1 MSEHVEGSGAAVA
14 SHELL
19 AEERQELER
28 LRAEVAALQAA
39 RPPTAGAR
47 RSVRWAS
54 VGSAVLLVLGLLLVP
69 LSVLAIWTNNQV
81 SDTERFVATVS
92 PVVEDPSVQAALGDR
107 ITAEVLARVDI
118 QQIVDDTV
126 NALAAQGLP
135 PRVVDRLRD
144 LTGPL
149 AAGARG
155 FVSDK
160 VHEAVASPTF
170 VQAAQR
176 STEVVHEQLQT
187 VLSGQSSAI
196 TIEGGSAVLDL
207 APFIDAAKQRL
218 VASGFA
224 AAARIPEIHP
234 TVELFPAS
242 YLVQAQTAYRVLDA
256 AATWLPWFTLVI
268 LVGGVLLARRRSR
281 AVVAIGLGVMG
292 VMVLFAV
299 ALLVARGLLVNSVAE
314 QAAAPAAAI
323 FDTVVRF
330 LRTALRTLFL
340 VGLIIALG
348 AFLVGPA
355 QMAVRLRGALSRMI
369 DRLRGGAVRRRLQD
383 GPVGPWVH
391 EYRTALRIGLVLLA
405 ALVAIFL
412 DRPSSGEI
420 LAIAVTL
427 VVLLGVVEFLNQP
440 RSPGERPLIA
450 VDDRDPAAT
459 GEV

>member
-1 MSEHVEGSGAAVA
+1 M
-14 SHELL
+14 
-19 AEERQELER
+19 
-28 LRAEVAALQAA
+28 
-39 RPPTAGAR
+39 
-47 RSVRWAS
+47 
-54 VGSAVLLVLGLLLVP
+54 
-69 LSVLAIWTNNQV
+69 
-81 SDTERFVATVS
+81 ATVS
-92 PVVEDPSVQAALGDR
+92 PVIEDPSVQGALADR

-118 QQIVDDTV
+118 QQIVDETV

-135 PRVVDRLRD
+135 PRAVDRLRD
-144 LTGPL
+144 LSGPL
-149 AAGARG
+149 AEGARG

-187 VLSGQSSAI
+187 VLSGRSSAI

-256 AATWLPWFTLVI
+256 AATWLPWFTLLI

-340 VGLIIALG
+340 VGLIVALG

-355 QMAVRLRGALSRMI
+355 PTAVRLRGALSRMV
-369 DRLRGGAVRRRLQD
+369 DRLRGGGVRRRLQD

-391 EYRTALRIGLVLLA
+391 EYRTALRAGLVVLA

-412 DRPSSGEI
+412 DRPSGGDI
-420 LAIAVTL
+420 LVIALTL

-440 RSPGERPLIA
+440 RSPGA
-450 VDDRDPAAT
+450 PAAAT
-459 GEV
+459 AEV

>member
-19 AEERQELER
+19 PEERQELER

-39 RPPTAGAR
+39 RPPTPRAR

-69 LSVLAIWTNNQV
+69 VSVLAIWTNNQV

-118 QQIVDDTV
+118 QQIVDETV

-160 VHEAVASPTF
+160 VHEAVARPTF
-170 VQAAQR
+170 VQGAQR

-187 VLSGQSSAI
+187 VLSGRSSAI

-242 YLVQAQTAYRVLDA
+242 YLLQAQTAYRVLDA
-256 AATWLPWFTLVI
+256 AATWLPWFTLLI

-299 ALLVARGLLVNSVAE
+299 ALLVARGLL
-314 QAAAPAAAI
+314 
-323 FDTVVRF
+323 
-330 LRTALRTLFL
+330 
-340 VGLIIALG
+340 
-348 AFLVGPA
+348 
-355 QMAVRLRGALSRMI
+355 
-369 DRLRGGAVRRRLQD
+369 
-383 GPVGPWVH
+383 
-391 EYRTALRIGLVLLA
+391 
-405 ALVAIFL
+405 
-412 DRPSSGEI
+412 
-420 LAIAVTL
+420 
-427 VVLLGVVEFLNQP
+427 
-440 RSPGERPLIA
+440 
-450 VDDRDPAAT
+450 
-459 GEV
+459 

>member
-1 MSEHVEGSGAAVA
+1 
-14 SHELL
+14 
-19 AEERQELER
+19 
-28 LRAEVAALQAA
+28 
-39 RPPTAGAR
+39 
-47 RSVRWAS
+47 
-54 VGSAVLLVLGLLLVP
+54 
-69 LSVLAIWTNNQV
+69 
-81 SDTERFVATVS
+81 
-92 PVVEDPSVQAALGDR
+92 
-107 ITAEVLARVDI
+107 
-118 QQIVDDTV
+118 
-126 NALAAQGLP
+126 
-135 PRVVDRLRD
+135 
-144 LTGPL
+144 
-149 AAGARG
+149 
-155 FVSDK
+155 
-160 VHEAVASPTF
+160 
-170 VQAAQR
+170 
-176 STEVVHEQLQT
+176 VHEQLQT
-187 VLSGQSSAI
+187 VLSGRSSAI

-256 AATWLPWFTLVI
+256 AATWLPWFTLLI

-330 LRTALRTLFL
+330 LWTALRTLFL
-340 VGLIIALG
+340 VGLIIEVG

-355 QMAVRLRGALSRMI
+355 HSAVRLRAALSRMI

-412 DRPSSGEI
+412 DRPTGGEI

-440 RSPGERPLIA
+440 RSPGEPLMA
-450 VDDRDPAAT
+450 VDDRGAAAT

>member
-1 MSEHVEGSGAAVA
+1 M
-14 SHELL
+14 
-19 AEERQELER
+19 
-28 LRAEVAALQAA
+28 
-39 RPPTAGAR
+39 
-47 RSVRWAS
+47 
-54 VGSAVLLVLGLLLVP
+54 
-69 LSVLAIWTNNQV
+69 LAIWTNNQI

-118 QQIVDDTV
+118 QQIVDETV
-126 NALAAQGLP
+126 SALAAQGLP

-149 AAGARG
+149 AEGARG
-155 FVSDK
+155 FVADK
-160 VHEAVASPTF
+160 VQEAVASPRF

-176 STEVVHEQLQT
+176 STEVVHQQLQT
-187 VLSGQSSAI
+187 VLSGWSSAV
-196 TIEGGSAVLDL
+196 TIEGANAVLDL
-207 APFIDAAKQRL
+207 APFIEAAKQRL

-242 YLVQAQTAYRVLDA
+242 YLVQAQTAYRALDA
-256 AATWLPWFTLVI
+256 AATWLPWFTLLI
-268 LVGGVLLARRRSR
+268 LVGGVLLARRRRR
-281 AVVAIGLGVMG
+281 AVIAIGIGVMG
-292 VMVLFAV
+292 VMVLLAV
-299 ALLVARGLLVNSVAE
+299 ALLVARGLLVASVAE

-330 LRTALRTLFL
+330 LWTALRTLFL
-340 VGLIIALG
+340 VGLIIEVG

-355 QMAVRLRGALSRMI
+355 HSAVRLRAALSRMI

-391 EYRTALRIGLVLLA
+391 EYRSALRIGLVLLA

-412 DRPSSGEI
+412 DRPSGGAI

-440 RSPGERPLIA
+440 RSPGEPLMA
-450 VDDRDPAAT
+450 VDDRGAAAT

>member
-1 MSEHVEGSGAAVA
+1 
-14 SHELL
+14 
-19 AEERQELER
+19 
-28 LRAEVAALQAA
+28 
-39 RPPTAGAR
+39 
-47 RSVRWAS
+47 
-54 VGSAVLLVLGLLLVP
+54 LLLVP
-69 LSVLAIWTNNQV
+69 VSVLAIWTNNQV

-92 PVVEDPSVQAALGDR
+92 PVIEDPTVQAALGDR

-118 QQIVDDTV
+118 QQIVDETV

-160 VHEAVASPTF
+160 VHEAVARPTF
-170 VQAAQR
+170 VQGAQR

-187 VLSGQSSAI
+187 VLSGRSSAI

-256 AATWLPWFTLVI
+256 AATWLPWFTLLI

-330 LRTALRTLFL
+330 LWTALRTLFL
-340 VGLIIALG
+340 VGLIIEVG

-355 QMAVRLRGALSRMI
+355 HSAVRLRAALSRMI

-412 DRPSSGEI
+412 DRPTGGEI

-440 RSPGERPLIA
+440 RSPGEWPPAAL
-450 VDDRDPAAT
+450 DDRDPAAT